1 MHGDPNTALQ
11 RAFDRSKTRRIARE
25 LYGLSEAVVNPE
37 IGVEAAK
44 KHFEEHGVVG
54 GAARIAASS
63 ITAPY
68 EAWSQN
74 LSKGQLGEYPLE
86 TLVSGLGPLAYLI
99 PGGAGLAGGA
109 ARMARMGGVAKRLG
123 KFATNPAVRTPAR
136 IAEVADV
143 AVGLREWP
151 LEVGANVV
159 MDVGTTGLGRIAQ
172 GEPLIP
178 IPKAFRRKTATAPG
192 SPTQAG
198 PTDPYFEIQPTD
210 EQIRAFYTQ
219 AGEGQDFNVPPPVIE
234 PHGQQPPPPFNPA
247 NISPDVPF
255 VPPLGVIVPPDGS
268 FPDPEQQRLDASL
281 APYSPSPAQFRPNQ
295 FLHPE
300 AQAWLAQRQGTTVTS
315 PPAPEPTVITPSQD
329 PPHGQQPPPP
339 FNPANTNP
347 SVPFVPGL
355 GGVLMPPESPPSQ
368 SLPPQ
373 PEPVPT
379 PETPQ
384 TPPASEPAPEP
395 TGLVIDQQFVDDTN
409 VRIRRE
415 QFDRF
420 MNIDLPTAELI
431 ENFFD
436 RVVYIATTR
445 KKRTG
450 EKLSRDIE
458 SARFLLEENRFTKK
472 QVNAH
477 GRRVRD
483 AMKRSRYVTDVP
495 DRPSGADTFTQ
506 QYVPQ
511 EATPNETGSIPENQP
526 VPSESPA
533 SEVETDDQGVVLDRS
548 GNRLKLYHGSGSIEQ
563 IKQSGF
569 ETDKSVAPGIYFTD
583 DLSIAAGYVQGGGFA
598 SANVIMKNPFV
609 HVVPPNVTGAIHVSP
624 IVEKAKQDG
633 HDGVIIKNYNDN
645 AAVSNVTAGD
655 SRANVYIVFDPN
667 QIVDAK
673 VGLTDQS
680 IPQEATPNETAPIPE
695 NQPVAPESPS
705 IEAAAQPPVPAPEA
719 SVGTETGGTVEQ
731 QVEPEQSVAGDDAQV
746 AAATPEAEVDGP
758 YEPVSPPE
766 AQRTILSNVTEDG
779 YQAEYMVADL
789 FDLIPS
795 LLPTRQENP
804 AFPSWLQPRNR
815 TRAALWQLATSRS
828 RNVEPQWYLAD
839 VPYLQDGTPIIGPDA
854 IVESGNGRILALM
867 LASIQSPQQWGK
879 YLNQLTRDI
888 GQYGL
893 TAADLEGKN
902 NPVLV
907 RRRLSQ
913 VNRRDF
919 VREANDPNQAGF
931 SSVEQ
936 SQMSAENLSDA
947 LMSQFNLTSGV
958 DLRAMLLTDV
968 NKPFLVGFL
977 QKFPPEERAKLV
989 DAKGMINADGIAR
1002 LEQGMLARTYSGE
1015 AGQIMVSQFIE
1026 QTSDTMKRLE
1036 TALRESLPQIAAAE
1050 HLIKIGVRPAELT
1063 IAEDI
1068 AKAVTLLNELHRA
1081 RTPVSD
1087 FLAQGNPMADDLSDT
1102 VRKLIPFLD
1111 QHKRGTKRFRSFLKS
1126 YAGMVMNAEEANT
1139 TTGDLFGEDALTAE
1153 TVDKDELVDA
1163 AMEENVELQG
1173 FLLDVAGQRYNARGD
1188 TRLRG
1193 NHSALKDANGE
1204 PITLYHGS
1212 PMGVDVEAAG
1222 FSGDL
1227 LGQNT
1232 FADSAKEGFFF
1243 TDSEMVAESY
1253 MLGRDPRPL
1262 REWLDKVRYQHDN
1275 IRVDEKYGQFFIYM
1289 VPPEGAA
1296 EVAGMGHGTRE
1307 AAESAV
1313 PALRES
1319 LKKMIDEE
1327 QATLD
1332 RIDTARPKIIEA
1344 HLSMTNPLIVDA
1356 SDFSAGKA
1364 IHHSTL
1370 EAKRGGHDGLVIT
1383 NVRDTGPGVSRM
1395 TNVPEGLTG
1404 AHFVV
1409 FNANQIIN
1417 AKTGNRMAPAPDGQ
1431 LTDIAGDRQDSIRR
1445 ANPTLNKK
1453 IDRIIKEEPI
1463 KGVRRVIRGIYQ
1475 NILSGKP
1482 VNLVGK
1488 QIRSATELA
1497 VLGQAFRDALIEST
1511 RIVYLD
1517 ENLQIIRQEGWSL
1530 NRSNRT
1536 TAGDHQSID
1545 EHMNRIGAKYF
1556 MRLHNHP
1563 SATAILS
1570 PGDVN
1575 AVEGWRKYFGEQF
1588 MGDVVI
1594 NSGTYAYAVW
1604 NKSGEFS
1611 QENDVS
1617 LPAEMVGW
1625 DTTTEPGAGDI
1636 IPGDPL
1642 YEGASPPIAGLE
1654 STEAVVRLGNLLK
1667 APKNWVTLA
1676 MVGLNGR
1683 IGAILEYQGIEN
1695 LNSGQ
1700 VYQWIRKESEMWS
1713 GLTVHV
1719 LASEGDWYKNW
1730 KEAKEKFFTLVIS
1743 DEHADFL
1750 QKDKSEE
1757 HYSEGIGSVWI
1768 DGKPMH
1774 PPRQGETSTNSGYLR
1789 PAQPATLTALE
1800 AYEVGNENA
1809 PNPIPYFI
1817 DEAYKKTG
1825 LTMELNDYVRQPGV
1839 AGTYVGTGKAG
1850 TASSTL
1856 NKVRTQVGKVD
1867 ERISTNLGILDHLD
1881 GWTAKARQTG
1891 RWLAS
1896 EVRSGYRVAE
1906 KLQDAGKELMGVVQE
1921 RRDFVRRNQA
1931 RDQQRQKD
1939 VMDRRKAY
1947 VEAQHKAHRD
1957 SGGRE
1962 NMDVFYVDFDDLLWR
1977 YIEDPAGSVQVPPDL
1992 QELMD
1997 DFKSVRRLINKER
2010 ATFMMQLRDDVE
2022 ANSETLSI
2030 WDSENNTERWH
2041 PIMPGWMWDE
2051 ESQHMIRVEPN
2062 PSGGQMMKYYTVEE
2076 AIDISDRLYMP
2087 HDYTRGH
2094 WDNVYSQSNAFVNL
2108 LSQPNPNLPENLFTY
2123 DNAADTW
2130 TNTRGEVFDN
2140 PHAAAKAEI
2149 TYQLSRRD
2157 KATYYLRQ
2165 MEAMAEGRLGRHGHL
2180 ERKRETEDD
2189 DNYQRDLGLL
2199 MNLDDAFW
2207 ERSGDIRYY
2216 GQFDPV
2222 FQSHPRLKVYLERI
2236 RSYAA
2241 NPKEEALRA
2250 FTAPLI
2256 FENIV
2261 SGNEEYAGISTEIE
2275 MNRKA
2280 QYLMQN
2286 WKPIDVN
2293 EMIETTRQNNE
2304 FEPIT
2309 DEMLE
2314 TLQREGLIVKQGD
2327 GYKIKSETAQ
2337 WRILAEY
2344 LQLTREREGA
2354 MYSIVSGLS
2363 KWDRV
2368 PTEETS
2374 ERAWQRVGD
2383 LTTMLTLGFRAAA
2396 QNIFEIPLLIS
2407 LTGSKAFMRATQ
2419 QWSQDPDVREL
2430 GPRIGAVMRQTL
2442 DYLAHGQLQERWL
2455 NVSQFTRSDQF
2466 SRSFGAFAGWE
2477 AVKDAI
2483 REYLV
2488 NPGRT
2493 ERVRLEQLQVNPAS
2507 IEQFR
2512 RDGEGFDIEDIF
2524 AEAWDR
2530 VRENVIMASGV
2541 RPIDAPQVSNP
2552 FVDTIGDEMAK
2563 SAAWIS
2569 NVVFKEYDAASLPKF
2584 LRQQNAMIRVFLKYK
2599 AWQGQQHAF
2608 VMRTIRHAIAEA
2620 KEGNWKPAGQ
2630 FAQSAAALGLG
2641 GTVFTTFFALLS
2653 GRVEPGE
2660 MWSWARAM
2668 DGIASSASLGVFSM
2682 LGEAMMLAEGS
2693 PWRGAQLLE
2702 STLSSPT
2709 IGIASKIGGNIVA
2722 LDVPGTA
2729 GAIVTLTPAVREVI
2743 KYGTGPLNWIKG
2755 DTDSEVAGR
2764 ALSRLARS
2772 GEGRSLG
2779 R

>member
-1 MHGDPNTALQ
+1 
-11 RAFDRSKTRRIARE
+11 
-25 LYGLSEAVVNPE
+25 
-37 IGVEAAK
+37 
-44 KHFEEHGVVG
+44 
-54 GAARIAASS
+54 
-63 ITAPY
+63 
-68 EAWSQN
+68 
-74 LSKGQLGEYPLE
+74 
-86 TLVSGLGPLAYLI
+86 
-99 PGGAGLAGGA
+99 
-109 ARMARMGGVAKRLG
+109 
-123 KFATNPAVRTPAR
+123 
-136 IAEVADV
+136 
-143 AVGLREWP
+143 
-151 LEVGANVV
+151 
-159 MDVGTTGLGRIAQ
+159 
-172 GEPLIP
+172 
-178 IPKAFRRKTATAPG
+178 
-192 SPTQAG
+192 
-198 PTDPYFEIQPTD
+198 
-210 EQIRAFYTQ
+210 
-219 AGEGQDFNVPPPVIE
+219 
-234 PHGQQPPPPFNPA
+234 
-247 NISPDVPF
+247 
-255 VPPLGVIVPPDGS
+255 
-268 FPDPEQQRLDASL
+268 
-281 APYSPSPAQFRPNQ
+281 
-295 FLHPE
+295 
-300 AQAWLAQRQGTTVTS
+300 
-315 PPAPEPTVITPSQD
+315 
-329 PPHGQQPPPP
+329 
-339 FNPANTNP
+339 
-347 SVPFVPGL
+347 
-355 GGVLMPPESPPSQ
+355 
-368 SLPPQ
+368 
-373 PEPVPT
+373 
-379 PETPQ
+379 
-384 TPPASEPAPEP
+384 
-395 TGLVIDQQFVDDTN
+395 
-409 VRIRRE
+409 
-415 QFDRF
+415 
-420 MNIDLPTAELI
+420 
-431 ENFFD
+431 
-436 RVVYIATTR
+436 
-445 KKRTG
+445 
-450 EKLSRDIE
+450 
-458 SARFLLEENRFTKK
+458 
-472 QVNAH
+472 
-477 GRRVRD
+477 
-483 AMKRSRYVTDVP
+483 
-495 DRPSGADTFTQ
+495 
-506 QYVPQ
+506 
-511 EATPNETGSIPENQP
+511 
-526 VPSESPA
+526 
-533 SEVETDDQGVVLDRS
+533 
-548 GNRLKLYHGSGSIEQ
+548 
-563 IKQSGF
+563 
-569 ETDKSVAPGIYFTD
+569 
-583 DLSIAAGYVQGGGFA
+583 
-598 SANVIMKNPFV
+598 
-609 HVVPPNVTGAIHVSP
+609 
-624 IVEKAKQDG
+624 
-633 HDGVIIKNYNDN
+633 
-645 AAVSNVTAGD
+645 
-655 SRANVYIVFDPN
+655 
-667 QIVDAK
+667 
-673 VGLTDQS
+673 
-680 IPQEATPNETAPIPE
+680 
-695 NQPVAPESPS
+695 
-705 IEAAAQPPVPAPEA
+705 
-719 SVGTETGGTVEQ
+719 
-731 QVEPEQSVAGDDAQV
+731 
-746 AAATPEAEVDGP
+746 
-758 YEPVSPPE
+758 
-766 AQRTILSNVTEDG
+766 
-779 YQAEYMVADL
+779 
-789 FDLIPS
+789 
-795 LLPTRQENP
+795 
-804 AFPSWLQPRNR
+804 
-815 TRAALWQLATSRS
+815 
-828 RNVEPQWYLAD
+828 
-839 VPYLQDGTPIIGPDA
+839 
-854 IVESGNGRILALM
+854 
-867 LASIQSPQQWGK
+867 
-879 YLNQLTRDI
+879 
-888 GQYGL
+888 
-893 TAADLEGKN
+893 
-902 NPVLV
+902 
-907 RRRLSQ
+907 
-913 VNRRDF
+913 
-919 VREANDPNQAGF
+919 
-931 SSVEQ
+931 
-936 SQMSAENLSDA
+936 
-947 LMSQFNLTSGV
+947 
-958 DLRAMLLTDV
+958 
-968 NKPFLVGFL
+968 
-977 QKFPPEERAKLV
+977 
-989 DAKGMINADGIAR
+989 MINADGIAR

-1036 TALRESLPQIAAAE
+1036 AAVRESLPQIAAAE
-1050 HLIKIGVRPAELT
+1050 HLIKLGVRPAELT

-1153 TVDKDELVDA
+1153 TVDKDELVDT

-1173 FLLDVAGQRYNARGD
+1173 FLLDVA
-1188 TRLRG
+1188 
-1193 NHSALKDANGE
+1193 S
-1204 PITLYHGS
+1204 
-1212 PMGVDVEAAG
+1212 
-1222 FSGDL
+1222 
-1227 LGQNT
+1227 
-1232 FADSAKEGFFF
+1232 
-1243 TDSEMVAESY
+1243 
-1253 MLGRDPRPL
+1253 
-1262 REWLDKVRYQHDN
+1262 
-1275 IRVDEKYGQFFIYM
+1275 
-1289 VPPEGAA
+1289 
-1296 EVAGMGHGTRE
+1296 
-1307 AAESAV
+1307 
-1313 PALRES
+1313 
-1319 LKKMIDEE
+1319 
-1327 QATLD
+1327 
-1332 RIDTARPKIIEA
+1332 
-1344 HLSMTNPLIVDA
+1344 
-1356 SDFSAGKA
+1356 
-1364 IHHSTL
+1364 
-1370 EAKRGGHDGLVIT
+1370 
-1383 NVRDTGPGVSRM
+1383 
-1395 TNVPEGLTG
+1395 
-1404 AHFVV
+1404 
-1409 FNANQIIN
+1409 
-1417 AKTGNRMAPAPDGQ
+1417 
-1431 LTDIAGDRQDSIRR
+1431 DRQDSLRR

-1453 IDRIIKEEPI
+1453 VDRIIKEEPI
-1463 KGVRRVIRGIYQ
+1463 KGIRRVIRGIYQ

-1570 PGDVN
+1570 PGDVS

-1604 NKSGEFS
+1604 NKTGEFS

-1617 LPAEMVGW
+1617 LPADMVGW
-1625 DTTTEPGAGDI
+1625 DTTAEPGAGDI

-1642 YEGASPPIAGLE
+1642 YEGASPPQVEQFQTTVPWGRMKGTRKEKRELRQRERDYARENRTHIQQAKTDIAGLE

-1667 APKNWVTLA
+1667 TPKNWVTLA
-1676 MVGLNGR
+1676 MVGANGR

-1700 VYQWIRKESEMWS
+1700 VYQWIRKESEMW
-1713 GLTVHV
+1713 GGHTVHV
-1719 LASEGDWYKNW
+1719 LASEGDWYNSFKQ
-1730 KEAKEKFFTLVIS
+1730 AKEKFFTLVIS

-1757 HYSEGIGSVWI
+1757 HYRVGIGSIWI

-1774 PPRQGETSTNSGYLR
+1774 KPRADERDYGELSSTS
-1789 PAQPATLTALE
+1789 PASLTALE

-1809 PNPIPYFI
+1809 PNPIPNFI

-1939 VMDRRKAY
+1939 VMDRRKVY

-2051 ESQHMIRVEPN
+2051 ESQYMIRVEPN

-2094 WDNVYSQSNAFVNL
+2094 WDNVYSQSNAFINL

-2344 LQLTREREGA
+2344 LQTTREREGA

-2430 GPRIGAVMRQTL
+2430 GPRIGAVMRQSL

-2455 NVSQFTRSDQF
+2455 GFSQFSRSDQF

-2512 RDGEGFDIEDIF
+2512 RDGDGFDIEDIF

-2693 PWRGAQLLE
+2693 PYRGMQMLE

-2729 GAIVTLTPAVREVI
+2729 GAIVTQTPAVREVI

>member
-1 MHGDPNTALQ
+1 MAFTPQEQALYNERVKYLHPDAIPTLAENYRRELMHGDPNTALQ

-25 LYGLSEAVVNPE
+25 LYGLSEAVVNPD

-268 FPDPEQQRLDASL
+268 FPDPEQQRLDEAL

-511 EATPNETGSIPENQP
+511 EVTPNETGSIPENQP

-533 SEVETDDQGVVLDRS
+533 IET
-548 GNRLKLYHGSGSIEQ
+548 
-563 IKQSGF
+563 
-569 ETDKSVAPGIYFTD
+569 
-583 DLSIAAGYVQGGGFA
+583 
-598 SANVIMKNPFV
+598 
-609 HVVPPNVTGAIHVSP
+609 
-624 IVEKAKQDG
+624 
-633 HDGVIIKNYNDN
+633 
-645 AAVSNVTAGD
+645 
-655 SRANVYIVFDPN
+655 
-667 QIVDAK
+667 
-673 VGLTDQS
+673 
-680 IPQEATPNETAPIPE
+680 
-695 NQPVAPESPS
+695 
-705 IEAAAQPPVPAPEA
+705 AAQPAVPAPEA

-746 AAATPEAEVDGP
+746 AAATPETEVDGP

-936 SQMSAENLSDA
+936 SQMSADNLSDA

-1081 RTPVSD
+1081 RTSVSD
-1087 FLAQGNPMADDLSDT
+1087 FLAQENTITDDLSDT
-1102 VRKLIPFLD
+1102 VHKLIPFLD

-1153 TVDKDELVDA
+1153 TVDKDGLVDA

-1173 FLLDVAGQRYNARGD
+1173 FLLDVAASQTTTRNIGGQQVELVEYTPPPSSQLNQSGGVVVGGIADRLFGKKIVIAGVKHRVTEESTATDPKGLPGGLPRFENIERGGAQHIVGAVADRIGGDPDKRSLYESIGKEGVLRPQEENPYQGLPHPPARIWAD
-1188 TRLRG
+1188 KEHVFFTPTPNRG
-1193 NHSALKDANGE
+1193 YLDQDSYGFVL
-1204 PITLYHGS
+1204 
-1212 PMGVDVEAAG
+1212 DVEQMLQDGVIGVRQYKRTGMAG
-1222 FSGDL
+1222 ASD
-1227 LGQNT
+1227 
-1232 FADSAKEGFFF
+1232 
-1243 TDSEMVAESY
+1243 
-1253 MLGRDPRPL
+1253 
-1262 REWLDKVRYQHDN
+1262 WLVYT
-1275 IRVDEKYGQFFIYM
+1275 G
-1289 VPPEGAA
+1289 
-1296 EVAGMGHGTRE
+1296 
-1307 AAESAV
+1307 
-1313 PALRES
+1313 
-1319 LKKMIDEE
+1319 
-1327 QATLD
+1327 
-1332 RIDTARPKIIEA
+1332 DTARKI
-1344 HLSMTNPLIVDA
+1344 LD
-1356 SDFSAGKA
+1356 
-1364 IHHSTL
+1364 
-1370 EAKRGGHDGLVIT
+1370 RGRTYDET
-1383 NVRDTGPGVSRM
+1383 NVETEILASSPVDINKYLLGVIEDGKLF
-1395 TNVPEGLTG
+1395 VKPEYAQST
-1404 AHFVV
+1404 
-1409 FNANQIIN
+1409 
-1417 AKTGNRMAPAPDGQ
+1417 RRRRPSSQ
-1431 LTDIAGDRQDSIRR
+1431 LTDVASDRQAALRR

-1570 PGDVN
+1570 PGDVS

-1604 NKSGEFS
+1604 NKTGEFS

-1667 APKNWVTLA
+1667 TPKNWVTLA
-1676 MVGLNGR
+1676 MVGANGR
-1683 IGAILEYQGIEN
+1683 IGAVLEYQGIEN
-1695 LNSGQ
+1695 LTSGQ
-1700 VYQWIRKESEMWS
+1700 VDQWIRQESEMW
-1713 GLTVHV
+1713 GGHTVHV
-1719 LASEGDWYKNW
+1719 LASEGDWYNSSKQ
-1730 KEAKEKFFTLVIS
+1730 AQHKF
-1743 DEHADFL
+1743 AFL
-1750 QKDKSEE
+1750 EYRDTENPDLRS
-1757 HYSEGIGSVWI
+1757 YRSGIGSVWI
-1768 DGKPMH
+1768 DGEPMH
-1774 PPRQGETSTNSGYLR
+1774 KPRADERDYGELGVTT
-1789 PAQPATLTALE
+1789 PASLTALE
-1800 AYEVGNENA
+1800 AYEVGNENVS
-1809 PNPIPYFI
+1809 NPIPYFI
-1817 DEAYKKTG
+1817 DEAYEKTG

-1947 VEAQHKAHRD
+1947 VEAQHKAHRG

-2660 MWSWARAM
+2660 MWSWSRAM

-2682 LGEAMMLAEGS
+2682 LMEATMLAEGS

>member
-1 MHGDPNTALQ
+1 MGFFFADSKDVADSYGDVAHDIGESPDFVLFQPSEQLTLVEDQMASLRQQGTSPAIDAEIARLQ
-11 RAFDRSKTRRIARE
+11 AESDRLYAEEKGANQRRIEKQIADARAKSQTLEVHLVMQNPRIVTSQE
-25 LYGLSEAVVNPE
+25 L
-37 IGVEAAK
+37 EAAQHRLTDFVEQAK
-44 KHFEEHGVVG
+44 
-54 GAARIAASS
+54 
-63 ITAPY
+63 
-68 EAWSQN
+68 SQ
-74 LSKGQLGEYPLE
+74 
-86 TLVSGLGPLAYLI
+86 
-99 PGGAGLAGGA
+99 
-109 ARMARMGGVAKRLG
+109 
-123 KFATNPAVRTPAR
+123 
-136 IAEVADV
+136 
-143 AVGLREWP
+143 
-151 LEVGANVV
+151 
-159 MDVGTTGLGRIAQ
+159 
-172 GEPLIP
+172 
-178 IPKAFRRKTATAPG
+178 
-192 SPTQAG
+192 
-198 PTDPYFEIQPTD
+198 
-210 EQIRAFYTQ
+210 
-219 AGEGQDFNVPPPVIE
+219 
-234 PHGQQPPPPFNPA
+234 
-247 NISPDVPF
+247 
-255 VPPLGVIVPPDGS
+255 
-268 FPDPEQQRLDASL
+268 
-281 APYSPSPAQFRPNQ
+281 
-295 FLHPE
+295 
-300 AQAWLAQRQGTTVTS
+300 
-315 PPAPEPTVITPSQD
+315 
-329 PPHGQQPPPP
+329 
-339 FNPANTNP
+339 
-347 SVPFVPGL
+347 
-355 GGVLMPPESPPSQ
+355 
-368 SLPPQ
+368 
-373 PEPVPT
+373 
-379 PETPQ
+379 
-384 TPPASEPAPEP
+384 
-395 TGLVIDQQFVDDTN
+395 
-409 VRIRRE
+409 
-415 QFDRF
+415 
-420 MNIDLPTAELI
+420 
-431 ENFFD
+431 
-436 RVVYIATTR
+436 
-445 KKRTG
+445 
-450 EKLSRDIE
+450 
-458 SARFLLEENRFTKK
+458 
-472 QVNAH
+472 
-477 GRRVRD
+477 
-483 AMKRSRYVTDVP
+483 
-495 DRPSGADTFTQ
+495 
-506 QYVPQ
+506 
-511 EATPNETGSIPENQP
+511 
-526 VPSESPA
+526 
-533 SEVETDDQGVVLDRS
+533 
-548 GNRLKLYHGSGSIEQ
+548 
-563 IKQSGF
+563 
-569 ETDKSVAPGIYFTD
+569 
-583 DLSIAAGYVQGGGFA
+583 
-598 SANVIMKNPFV
+598 
-609 HVVPPNVTGAIHVSP
+609 
-624 IVEKAKQDG
+624 G
-633 HDGVIIKNYNDN
+633 HDGVIFEDLLDPYNVRFPKRKNFQTEAEFN
-645 AAVSNVTAGD
+645 AVRDAYLTRYTA
-655 SRANVYIVFDPN
+655 NHYVVFD
-667 QIVDAK
+667 
-673 VGLTDQS
+673 S
-680 IPQEATPNETAPIPE
+680 
-695 NQPVAPESPS
+695 
-705 IEAAAQPPVPAPEA
+705 
-719 SVGTETGGTVEQ
+719 
-731 QVEPEQSVAGDDAQV
+731 
-746 AAATPEAEVDGP
+746 
-758 YEPVSPPE
+758 
-766 AQRTILSNVTEDG
+766 
-779 YQAEYMVADL
+779 
-789 FDLIPS
+789 
-795 LLPTRQENP
+795 
-804 AFPSWLQPRNR
+804 
-815 TRAALWQLATSRS
+815 
-828 RNVEPQWYLAD
+828 
-839 VPYLQDGTPIIGPDA
+839 
-854 IVESGNGRILALM
+854 
-867 LASIQSPQQWGK
+867 
-879 YLNQLTRDI
+879 
-888 GQYGL
+888 
-893 TAADLEGKN
+893 
-902 NPVLV
+902 
-907 RRRLSQ
+907 
-913 VNRRDF
+913 
-919 VREANDPNQAGF
+919 
-931 SSVEQ
+931 
-936 SQMSAENLSDA
+936 
-947 LMSQFNLTSGV
+947 
-958 DLRAMLLTDV
+958 
-968 NKPFLVGFL
+968 
-977 QKFPPEERAKLV
+977 
-989 DAKGMINADGIAR
+989 
-1002 LEQGMLARTYSGE
+1002 
-1015 AGQIMVSQFIE
+1015 
-1026 QTSDTMKRLE
+1026 
-1036 TALRESLPQIAAAE
+1036 
-1050 HLIKIGVRPAELT
+1050 
-1063 IAEDI
+1063 
-1068 AKAVTLLNELHRA
+1068 
-1081 RTPVSD
+1081 
-1087 FLAQGNPMADDLSDT
+1087 
-1102 VRKLIPFLD
+1102 
-1111 QHKRGTKRFRSFLKS
+1111 
-1126 YAGMVMNAEEANT
+1126 
-1139 TTGDLFGEDALTAE
+1139 
-1153 TVDKDELVDA
+1153 
-1163 AMEENVELQG
+1163 
-1173 FLLDVAGQRYNARGD
+1173 
-1188 TRLRG
+1188 
-1193 NHSALKDANGE
+1193 
-1204 PITLYHGS
+1204 
-1212 PMGVDVEAAG
+1212 
-1222 FSGDL
+1222 
-1227 LGQNT
+1227 
-1232 FADSAKEGFFF
+1232 
-1243 TDSEMVAESY
+1243 
-1253 MLGRDPRPL
+1253 
-1262 REWLDKVRYQHDN
+1262 
-1275 IRVDEKYGQFFIYM
+1275 
-1289 VPPEGAA
+1289 
-1296 EVAGMGHGTRE
+1296 
-1307 AAESAV
+1307 
-1313 PALRES
+1313 
-1319 LKKMIDEE
+1319 
-1327 QATLD
+1327 
-1332 RIDTARPKIIEA
+1332 
-1344 HLSMTNPLIVDA
+1344 
-1356 SDFSAGKA
+1356 
-1364 IHHSTL
+1364 
-1370 EAKRGGHDGLVIT
+1370 
-1383 NVRDTGPGVSRM
+1383 
-1395 TNVPEGLTG
+1395 
-1404 AHFVV
+1404 
-1409 FNANQIIN
+1409 NQIIN

-1431 LTDIAGDRQDSIRR
+1431 LTDIAGDRQASLRR

-1453 IDRIIKEEPI
+1453 VDRIIKEEPI

-1570 PGDVN
+1570 PGDVS

-1604 NKSGEFS
+1604 NKTGEFS
-1611 QENDVS
+1611 QEDDVS

-1667 APKNWVTLA
+1667 TPKNWVTLA
-1676 MVGLNGR
+1676 MVGANGR

-1695 LNSGQ
+1695 LNPAQ
-1700 VYQWIRKESEMWS
+1700 VDQWIRQESEMWS
-1713 GLTVHV
+1713 GHTVHV
-1719 LASEGDWYKNW
+1719 LASEGDWYNSFKQ
-1730 KEAKEKFFTLVIS
+1730 AKEKFGMLEVGGYESIPNPQGDLF
-1743 DEHADFL
+1743 
-1750 QKDKSEE
+1750 
-1757 HYSEGIGSVWI
+1757 YRPGIGSVWI
-1768 DGKPMH
+1768 DGEPMH
-1774 PPRQGETSTNSGYLR
+1774 KPRADERDYGELSSTS
-1789 PAQPATLTALE
+1789 PASLTALE
-1800 AYEVGNENA
+1800 AYEAGNENA

-1817 DEAYKKTG
+1817 DEAYEKTG
-1825 LTMELNDYVRQPGV
+1825 LAMELNDYVRQPGV

-1939 VMDRRKAY
+1939 VMDRRKTY

-2337 WRILAEY
+2337 WGILAEY
-2344 LQLTREREGA
+2344 LQTTREREGA

-2430 GPRIGAVMRQTL
+2430 GPRIGAVMRQSL

-2455 NVSQFTRSDQF
+2455 GFSQFSRSDQF
-2466 SRSFGAFAGWE
+2466 SRSFGAFTGWE

-2682 LGEAMMLAEGS
+2682 TGEAMMLAEGS
-2693 PWRGAQLLE
+2693 PWRGMQMLE

-2722 LDVPGTA
+2722 LDAPGTV